1 MPLTKAQFR
10 ERVREQIGDPV
21 RVSGTATGGSLTT
34 LIDTNRLTQ
43 IDGYWMKLWAFITD
57 TDDDLAPKGEA
68 RKVAEFA
75 NATKQLTMELPFSAA
90 VAAGDTYGIA
100 VFSDTR
106 INNIVSGVLKEFSD
120 YRPKKFSE
128 NLAVT
133 ANEKRFSP
141 TSAAV
146 IRYVEKVEKYV
157 AGSEDTRYNFTWN
170 KSTRQIEFPQWFG
183 ENTTLTLYAAKAH
196 TLPAADGDT
205 MTYDDDDEDRLLRW
219 CGARALMSMAVDE
232 FRDNFGKL
240 TPKSWTDGKVSETHG
255 DSREQVM
262 KHLQIT
268 IDEIKKSMSM
278 GISLIMGGSASSP
291 TGNIKIDYQGDPDG
305 QWIPPSWAWRLAQ

>member
-10 ERVREQIGDPV
+10 DRVREQIGDPV

-43 IDGYWMKLWAFITD
+43 IDGYWIKLWAFITD

-68 RKVAEFA
+68 RKIAEFA

-90 VAAGDTYGIA
+90 VAAGDTYSIA

-133 ANEKRFSP
+133 AGEKRFAP

-146 IRYVEKVEKYV
+146 IRHVNKIEKYTAGVEDTPYDFVWNPSTRKVEF
-157 AGSEDTRYNFTWN
+157 EN
-170 KSTRQIEFPQWFG
+170 WFQQAH
-183 ENTTLTLYAAKAH
+183 TLTLYAEKAH
-196 TLPAADGDT
+196 TLPAADGDA

-219 CGARALMSMAVDE
+219 CEARAVMAMANNE
-232 FRDNFGKL
+232 FADNFGKL
-240 TPKSWTDGKVSETHG
+240 APKSWTRGKVSETQG
-255 DSREQVM
+255 DSREQVF
-262 KHLQIT
+262 KYYENAI
-268 IDEIKKSMSM
+268 EKIKRSFPS
-278 GISLIMGGSASSP
+278 
-291 TGNIKIDYQGDPDG
+291 IK
-305 QWIPPSWAWRLAQ
+305 L